1 MLFSRIKGKRSLFPA
16 SFLIA
21 YAVMG
26 NASPGRS
33 QSLIG
38 AENCNNE
45 GGGANVNASVTTNPP
60 YLYVLR
66 NSIRA
71 TFFPELISRRIF
83 PQSSPRRFLA
93 GRISTINGPQES
105 VLVAGTYF
113 FGGIRPDGAIE
124 GGIGAL
130 NGRTVCNPP
139 PNPGGVA
146 GGGDGGGGGSG
157 GGGTPPNPC
166 AGIPS
171 YLCQASLIS
180 PNSIASQGTLG
191 FDQSGQA
198 SQLAPDPSN
207 LEVATGKWQGQSWQ
221 G

>member
-1 MLFSRIKGKRSLFPA
+1 MLFSHIKGKRSLFPA

-21 YAVMG
+21 YAVIG
-26 NASPGRS
+26 NASPGHS

-124 GGIGAL
+124 GGVGEL

-146 GGGDGGGGGSG
+146 GGGGGTGGGG
-157 GGGTPPNPC
+157 GGGTPPNPSPC
-166 AGIPS
+166 T
-171 YLCQASLIS
+171 YLCGASLIS
-180 PNSIASQGTLG
+180 PNSIVSQGTLG

-198 SQLAPDPSN
+198 SQPTPDSRN